1 MTSKILPSHSAYP
14 SLSPESKNPLPVPP
28 LKKTAS
34 LVSHQVLGAGQGVVC
49 GCLVSFA
56 YPWLVPFVSNKM
68 VEGSIYCDDSGVI
81 VGLIVRH
88 PSDFL

>member
-1 MTSKILPSHSAYP
+1 
-14 SLSPESKNPLPVPP
+14 
-28 LKKTAS
+28 
-34 LVSHQVLGAGQGVVC
+34 
-49 GCLVSFA
+49 
-56 YPWLVPFVSNKM
+56 LVPFVSNKM